1 MTLCGLKIC
10 TEERKAMAK
19 KILSA
24 PLVSVVMPSLNQV
37 QFLEAAVR
45 SVLEQDYPNM
55 ELVVADGMSTD
66 GSLELLGQLQTEF
79 GVRLRW
85 ISQQDTGAAQA
96 VNRAIALVQGEIVGW
111 LNSDDSYA
119 PDAVL
124 RAVEFLESHPS
135 HQMVYGEGQHINVAD
150 EVIGKYSTKPPSTP
164 LDVFADGS
172 FICQP
177 TVFMRRDALKL
188 VGPLDET
195 IRTAFDFDLFVR
207 FFKRYPGQIGIV
219 RRVQAYSRLHAAC
232 MTHRL
237 RRQVALDGI
246 RVVAKE
252 LGDVPEHWF
261 WTYVDELCARY
272 PFEAEPLPLTKQIE
286 GFLKEARANLKPE
299 QLKSLVEQLKVDARL
314 RISTPQL
321 FATVEPDGWV
331 GKRVTVRYRW
341 EGKPAAAVL
350 LRCVAPWPVVGQ
362 LKLKV
367 KMPNGDV
374 QPSTIDVPESFV
386 LRFEVPECEQSGF
399 IFWTIETAQGFV
411 PAQHDKTSADKR
423 KLAFQVLELQTE
435 S

>member
-19 KILSA
+19 KIISA

-45 SVLEQDYPNM
+45 SVLEQDYPNI

-66 GSLELLGQLQTEF
+66 GSLELLGHLQAVF
-79 GVRLRW
+79 GGRLRW
-85 ISQQDTGAAQA
+85 ISQQDDGPAQA
-96 VNRAIALVQGEIVGW
+96 LNRAIALAEGEIVGW
-111 LNSDDSYA
+111 LNPDDLYA
-119 PDAVL
+119 PDAVV
-124 RAVEFLESHPS
+124 RAVEFLATRPA
-135 HQMVYGEGQHINVAD
+135 HQMVYGEAQLINVTDA
-150 EVIGKYSTKPPSTP
+150 VIGKFKTKPPSTP
-164 LDVFADGS
+164 LDEFAHGS

-177 TVFMRRDALKL
+177 TVFMRREALTH

-195 IRTAFDFDLFVR
+195 IRTAYDFDLFVR

-246 RVVAKE
+246 WVVAKE
-252 LGDVPEHWF
+252 LGDVPDHWF
-261 WTYVDELCARY
+261 WTFVDELCARY
-272 PFEAEPLPLTKQIE
+272 PFEAESLPLTKQIE
-286 GFLKEARANLKPE
+286 GFLKEARTNLKAP

-314 RISTPQL
+314 RISSPQL

-374 QPSTIDVPESFV
+374 QPSIIDVPESFV
-386 LRFEVPECEQSGF
+386 LRFEVPECEQSGC

-423 KLAFQVLELQTE
+423 KLAFQVLELKIE